1 MYKVSDCNGLTRSVY
16 GDKWQLRASE
26 TTKASG
32 RDISML
38 RSCFE
43 KGNEFHLVKTLDFN
57 YLQTEYDTN
66 ENKRYECIARCMGE
80 S

>member
-1 MYKVSDCNGLTRSVY
+1 MSDCNGLTRSLT

-43 KGNEFHLVKTLDFN
+43 KGNEFHLNVVQTLN
-57 YLQTEYDTN
+57 
-66 ENKRYECIARCMGE
+66 RR
-80 S
+80 

>member
-1 MYKVSDCNGLTRSVY
+1 MNDCNGLTRSVY

-43 KGNEFHLVKTLDFN
+43 KGNEFHLNVVKALN
-57 YLQTEYDTN
+57 R
-66 ENKRYECIARCMGE
+66 RYIDREQLF
-80 S
+80 